1 MIKRSVQR
9 GTAVKFL
16 LPILF
21 VLHPA
26 FSSIST
32 AQAAGSQVRKL
43 CCLQTSQAQM
53 PHLLVSSDA
62 SSQADAIE
70 KNGMLQN
77 GRIIFS
83 GTNSTALFHKSFL
96 RHGDCLLI
104 NPDETMSLDVYE
116 QLPSGLRRKVAASN
130 FLPAVYYAH
139 QDNSKRYGLLEQSQ
153 LPQLTAV
160 SNHHESSTEAIV
172 NHARNLPDDLFLIC
186 ITCPADRNSLC
197 DLRIRNNGAWL
208 KDAKT
213 GKPLALK
220 VLARSQR
227 ENNTSGK
234 SQRTHVNSDTP
245 QGLYYIWGAVTG
257 GGASPWH
264 RLARLDLD
272 AALPP
277 INSSP
282 YNIHS
287 YLLSKIV
294 PDAALDDYWLNEWP
308 LAYSLG
314 RVFLRI
320 APGDFEGLDNK
331 TGAVSGYNATEG
343 CINTGGNHEMLL
355 KIMVDAGIF
364 SKDEVFAKTEQ
375 SAAKQWHVARK
386 LGKAL
391 VLIKD
396 QD

>member
-1 MIKRSVQR
+1 MIKQPVQR

-16 LPILF
+16 LPIF
-21 VLHPA
+21 FFYA
-26 FSSIST
+26 AIFAIGT
-32 AQAAGSQVRKL
+32 AQAAASMVRKL
-43 CCLQTSQAQM
+43 CYLQAGQAQG
-53 PHLLVSSDA
+53 PQLLVSSDA
-62 SSQADAIE
+62 SSQAAAIE
-70 KNGMLQN
+70 KNGMLQSR
-77 GRIIFS
+77 RIIFGDKQS
-83 GTNSTALFHKSFL
+83 KALFHKSFL
-96 RHGDCLLI
+96 RHGDCLLV

-116 QLPSGLRRKVAASN
+116 ELPSGLRRKVAASS

-139 QDNSKRYGLLEQSQ
+139 QDKSKHYGLLEQSQ

-160 SNHHESSTEAIV
+160 SNHHESSTDAIV
-172 NHARNLPDDLFLIC
+172 NYAQNLPNDLFLIY

-197 DLRIRNNGAWL
+197 DLRIRNKGAWL
-208 KDAKT
+208 KEAKT
-213 GKPLALK
+213 GKTLTLK

-257 GGASPWH
+257 GGTSAWH
-264 RLARLDLD
+264 HLARLDLD

-277 INSSP
+277 INSQP

-320 APGDFEGLDNK
+320 APGDFEGQENK
-331 TGAVSGYNATEG
+331 TAAFSGYNTTEG
-343 CINTGGNHEMLL
+343 CINTGRNHKMLL

-364 SKDEVFAKTEQ
+364 SQDEVFSRVEQ
-375 SAAKQWHVARK
+375 SASKQWHVASK

>member
-1 MIKRSVQR
+1 MPKL
-9 GTAVKFL
+9 THLL

-21 VLHPA
+21 FCPA
-26 FSSIST
+26 FFSIST
-32 AQAAGSQVRKL
+32 AQAIGNSVRKL
-43 CCLQTSQAQM
+43 CYLQTGQAQA
-53 PHLLVSSDA
+53 PYLLVSSDG
-62 SSQADAIE
+62 SSQAAAIE
-70 KNGMLQN
+70 KNGMLQSR
-77 GRIIFS
+77 RIVFGGKQS
-83 GTNSTALFHKSFL
+83 KVLFHKSLL
-96 RHGDCLLI
+96 RFGDCLLV
-104 NPDETMSLDVYE
+104 NPDETMLLDVYE
-116 QLPSGLRRKVAASN
+116 ELPSGLRRKMAASH

-139 QDNSKRYGLLEQSQ
+139 QDNSKHYGLLEQSQ
-153 LPQLTAV
+153 LPQLTAA
-160 SNHHESSTEAIV
+160 SNHHESSTDAII
-172 NHARNLPDDLFLIC
+172 NYAKSLPDDLFLLC

-208 KDAKT
+208 KEAAT
-213 GKPLALK
+213 GKMLTLK

-234 SQRTHVNSDTP
+234 SRRTHINSDTP

-257 GGASPWH
+257 GGTSAWH
-264 RLARLDLD
+264 RLARIDLD

-277 INSSP
+277 INSQP
-282 YNIHS
+282 YNINS

-320 APGDFEGLDNK
+320 APGDFEAQENK
-331 TGAVSGYNATEG
+331 TAAVSGYNATEG
-343 CINTGGNHEMLL
+343 CINTGSNHELLL
-355 KIMVDAGIF
+355 KIMVAAGIF
-364 SKDEVFAKTEQ
+364 SEDEVFDKSAT
-375 SAAKQWHVARK
+375 SAAKQWHVARR
-386 LGKAL
+386 LGKAF

>member
-1 MIKRSVQR
+1 MLKI
-9 GTAVKFL
+9 L
-16 LPILF
+16 LSALF
-21 VLHPA
+21 FFYPA
-26 FSSIST
+26 MLGISI
-32 AQAAGSQVRKL
+32 AQAAESPVRKL
-43 CCLQTSQAQM
+43 CYLQAGQAQAPNLLLSSDDFSQA
-53 PHLLVSSDA
+53 A
-62 SSQADAIE
+62 AIE
-70 KNGMLQN
+70 KNEMLQSR
-77 GRIIFS
+77 RIIFGGKQS
-83 GTNSTALFHKSFL
+83 KTLFHKSFL
-96 RHGDCLLI
+96 RLGDCLLV
-104 NPDETMSLDVYE
+104 NPDEAMPLDVYE
-116 QLPSGLRRKVAASN
+116 ELPSGLRRKVAASS

-139 QDNSKRYGLLEQSQ
+139 EDKSKHYGLLAQSQ

-160 SNHHESSTEAIV
+160 SNHHESSTDAIV
-172 NHARNLPDDLFLIC
+172 NHARNLPDDLFLLY

-197 DLRIRNNGAWL
+197 DLRIRNKGAWL

-213 GKPLALK
+213 GKILTLK

-245 QGLYYIWGAVTG
+245 QGIYYIWGAVTG
-257 GGASPWH
+257 GGPSAWH
-264 RLARLDLD
+264 RLARIDLD

-277 INSSP
+277 INSQP

-320 APGDFEGLDNK
+320 APGDFEAQDDK
-331 TGAVSGYNATEG
+331 TAAVSGYNATEG
-343 CINTGGNHEMLL
+343 CINTGINHEMLL
-355 KIMVDAGIF
+355 NIMIDAGIF
-364 SKDEVFAKTEQ
+364 KKDEVFGRAEQ
-375 SAAKQWHVARK
+375 SEAKQWHVARK